1 MPAPGPARDF
11 PMPAILTDRARS
23 WLSEPWDD
31 IAAPRSAATVML
43 VRDGDQ
49 GVEVFMLRRVATM
62 KFAPRMWVFP
72 GGSVDPRDADPQ
84 LPWAGPSPAE
94 WGAALHAPDEATARE
109 LVIAAVR
116 EVFEECGVLLAGP
129 DEHSVVADLRT
140 DEGWSR
146 DREALLSHQQSFAQ
160 LLIDRGLV
168 LRSDLLV
175 ARGHWITPEF
185 EPRRYDTR
193 FFAARLPEGQV
204 PDDLTTE
211 ADRAD
216 WTDPAALLRDYAA
229 GEALLLPPTVVC
241 CEQVAASGS
250 AETFLTE
257 PVTIAP
263 VMPWPVE
270 HDGAVSMRCELP
282 V

>member
-1 MPAPGPARDF
+1 
-11 PMPAILTDRARS
+11 MPAILTDRARD
-23 WLSEPWDD
+23 WLSRPWDD
-31 IAAPRSAATVML
+31 VAAPRAAATVML
-43 VRDGDQ
+43 VRDADA
-49 GVEVFMLRRVATM
+49 GVEVFMLRRVASM

-72 GGSVDPRDADPQ
+72 GGSVDARDADPQ

-94 WGAALHAPDEATARE
+94 WAAALGAPDEAAARE

-129 DEHSVVADLRT
+129 DEHSVVADLRA
-140 DEGWSR
+140 DDGWTR
-146 DREALLSHQQSFAQ
+146 DRQALLSHELSFAQ
-160 LLIDRGLV
+160 MLIGRGLV

-175 ARGHWITPEF
+175 ARGHWITPQF

-193 FFAARLPEGQV
+193 FFAARIPDGQV

-211 ADRAD
+211 ADQAD
-216 WTDPAALLRDYAA
+216 WTDPEALLLQYAE
-229 GEALLLPPTVVC
+229 GQALLLPPTVVC
-241 CEQVAASGS
+241 CEQVAASPS

-270 HDGAVSMRCELP
+270 QDGAVRMRCELP